1 MEQSGYQEKVVKSTV
16 VLNICLWYAQGTNKQ
31 GEVMAKKSSPSTV
44 GNSLESII
52 EDINKQFGA
61 GSIMR
66 LNSNEVLPVEVI
78 STGILPLD
86 MALGA
91 GGLPKGRII
100 EFYGPPSSGKST
112 LAMHAVAEA
121 QSLGLACAY
130 VDAEHAL
137 DPIYAKAVG
146 VNLDELLLSQPST
159 AEEGLEITL
168 RLVESGKI
176 AMVIIDSVA
185 ALVPRAE
192 IEGEMGDHHV
202 GLQPRLMGQ
211 ALRKL
216 TGIVSKTGTIVIFI
230 NQLRESI
237 GKLYGPSEYTPGG
250 KALPYYAS
258 IRLDVR
264 RIQTIK
270 KGDEAT
276 ANRTRVKVVKNK
288 IAAPFKEAEFDLEY
302 GVGVPKANALLDC
315 AIDFGV
321 LRQAGAWIYYN
332 GEQFA
337 NGRLKAKAKLE
348 EQPELYEEIYEQVIA
363 LTGTVPTEIIE
374 NEI

>member
-1 MEQSGYQEKVVKSTV
+1 V
-16 VLNICLWYAQGTNKQ
+16 
-31 GEVMAKKSSPSTV
+31 AKKSSDA
-44 GNSLESII
+44 NNLDAILDE
-52 EDINKQFGA
+52 INKQFGA

-66 LNSNEVLPVEVI
+66 LNESQIIPVEII

-86 MALGA
+86 MALGV
-91 GGLPKGRII
+91 GGLPKGRIV
-100 EFYGPPSSGKST
+100 EFFGPPSSGKST
-112 LAMHAVAEA
+112 LAMHVIAEA
-121 QSLGLACAY
+121 QASGLICAY

-137 DPIYAKAVG
+137 DPVYARAIG
-146 VNLDELLLSQPST
+146 VDLPSLLISQPST
-159 AEEGLEITL
+159 AEEGLEITR
-168 RLVESGKI
+168 RLIESGKI
-176 AMVIIDSVA
+176 SVVVVDSVA

-202 GLQPRLMGQ
+202 GLQPRLRGQ
-211 ALRKL
+211 ALRKIV
-216 TGIVSKTGTIVIFI
+216 GITSDTNTLVIFI

-237 GKLYGPSEYTPGG
+237 GKMYGPSEYTPGG

-258 IRLDVR
+258 VRLDIR

-288 IAAPFKEAEFDLEY
+288 VASPFKQAEFDLEY
-302 GVGVPKANALLDC
+302 GVGVPKANALIDC

-321 LRQAGAWIYYN
+321 LASRGAWIYYD

-337 NGRLKAKAKLE
+337 NGRSKAKAKIE
-348 EQPELYEEIYEQVIA
+348 ESPALYEEIYKRVIVLA
-363 LTGTVPTEIIE
+363 NVVTPEGYQFDE
-374 NEI
+374 N

>member
-1 MEQSGYQEKVVKSTV
+1 
-16 VLNICLWYAQGTNKQ
+16 
-31 GEVMAKKSSPSTV
+31 MAKKTNTEV
-44 GNSLESII
+44 NSLESIL
-52 EDINKQFGA
+52 EEINKQFGA

-66 LNSNEVLPVEVI
+66 LNGSDITPVEVI
-78 STGILPLD
+78 PTGILPLD
-86 MALGA
+86 LALGV
-91 GGLPKGRII
+91 GGLPKGRIV

-112 LAMHAVAEA
+112 LALHVISEA
-121 QSLGLACAY
+121 QKLGLTCAY

-137 DPIYAKAVG
+137 DPNYANAIG
-146 VNLDELLLSQPST
+146 VKLDELLLSQPNN
-159 AEEGLEITL
+159 AEQGLEITI
-168 RLVESGKI
+168 RLVESEKI
-176 AMVIIDSVA
+176 AVLVVDSVA

-216 TGIVSKTGTIVIFI
+216 TGVVSRTNTLVIFI

-237 GKLYGPSEYTPGG
+237 GKIYGPSEYTPGG

-258 IRLDVR
+258 IRLDIR

-270 KGDEAT
+270 VGEEAT

-288 IAAPFKEAEFDLEY
+288 VAPPLKQAEFDLEF
-302 GVGVPKANALLDC
+302 GVGVPKSNALIDC

-321 LRQAGAWIYYN
+321 MRQAGAWIYYQ

-337 NGRLKAKAKLE
+337 NGRKKALVKIDE
-348 EQPELYEEIYEQVIA
+348 NPELYTEIYDLVMESANISVNKA
-363 LTGTVPTEIIE
+363 GSSEK
-374 NEI
+374 N